1 MKHLKYINEAVG
13 SIDERRAVNESTA
26 KNVLKDAINALTKT
40 FAGKKLDKSYVKD
53 YLASIERMAR
63 KKPMDFV
70 KDYMN
75 FSNEDWIEDVEY
87 NMANENTNEAI
98 NLDKIFMKGKSHPIT
113 DASTMKEIKKIYPKA
128 KKTSD
133 VHGAVFYIELA
144 KDLYAKAFSENT
156 FKSEEPFKIEAI
168 YRMKGNKQ
176 HFLYQES
183 VNEAAPKMK
192 NSPFVEKV
200 RTQLQILSGIEAQM
214 KYEDSNGY
222 SRCKGD
228 FSKAKKA
235 LEKLSDSIRT
245 HGKNY

>member
-63 KKPMDFV
+63 KSPREFV

-75 FSNEDWIEDVEY
+75 FSNDDWIEDVEY

-156 FKSEEPFKIEAI
+156 FKSEEPFTIEAI

-192 NSPFVEKV
+192 K
-200 RTQLQILSGIEAQM
+200 
-214 KYEDSNGY
+214 
-222 SRCKGD
+222 
-228 FSKAKKA
+228 SKEVGE
-235 LEKLSDSIRT
+235 LEKLKSLVVNAKKGGAGNRY
-245 HGKNY
+245 GKEFDKEKNKAIVALDNMISYAKIGI